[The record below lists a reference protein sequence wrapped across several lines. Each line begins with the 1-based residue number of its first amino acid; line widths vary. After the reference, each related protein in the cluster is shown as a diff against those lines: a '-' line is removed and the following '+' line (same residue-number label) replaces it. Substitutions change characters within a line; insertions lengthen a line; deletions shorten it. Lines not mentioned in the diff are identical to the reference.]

1 MLNGVRVL
9 SSSKHTRRASKVHI
23 TIVPALALDAPY
35 LSRLSAR
42 SALYTELRLLLDASY
57 ESLSSEEY
65 RAHVLEENCLARASR
80 AARKKLWQ
88 ELKNRYILDRE
99 HPLFAA
105 FWREWRRCK
114 SEPERGLTT
123 YILLALNDRLVA
135 DLGTEWLIGYL
146 RRAPAELRTE
156 DVRHFI
162 EHAGLAHPEVQAW
175 TEHTRVAVAQKYL
188 ASIRDFGLARGR
200 VKKVTM
206 FPALYGA
213 PVRLLIR
220 ALQLVA
226 VQPLELLQAPVF
238 RLLAL
243 DERGIID
250 ALGELN
256 RLGELHFRVQGDVV
270 ELNVDEED

>member
-1 MLNGVRVL
+1 LRKPGY
-9 SSSKHTRRASKVHI
+9 TRRAGQANTRV
-23 TIVPALALDAPY
+23 VPALALDAPY

-42 SALYTELRLLLDASY
+42 SALYTELRLLLDANY
-57 ESLSSEEY
+57 ESLSSAEY
-65 RAHVLEENCLARASR
+65 CARVLEENCLARASM
-80 AARKKLWQ
+80 AARKKLWK
-88 ELKNRYILDRE
+88 ELKSRYLLDRE
-99 HPLFAA
+99 QPLFAA
-105 FWREWRRCK
+105 FWREWRQCK
-114 SEPERGLTT
+114 SEPERGLTA

-135 DLGTEWLIGYL
+135 DLGTEWLFGYL

-162 EHAGLAHPEVQAW
+162 EHAVLTHPEVQAW
-175 TEHTRVAVAQKYL
+175 TEHTRAAVAQKYL
-188 ASIRDFGLARGR
+188 ASIRDFGIARGR
-200 VKKVTM
+200 VKKVTI

-243 DERGIID
+243 DEREIID
-250 ALGELN
+250 ALGQLN
-256 RLGELHFRVQGDVV
+256 RLGELRFRMQGDVI
-270 ELNVDEED
+270 ELNVDEEG